1 MPGSVSLKILNSI
14 SQIFIMYSTIIE
26 KIRSFFPGQ
35 DFIPLHEPRFVGN
48 DKAYV
53 LDAIDSTY
61 VSSVG
66 KYVDRF
72 EEMIRNYTGANYAVA
87 TVNGTAALH
96 MSLILAGVK
105 RDDLVIT
112 QPFSFVATCNAISY
126 IGAEPLFID
135 ISKTTLGLSA
145 EKLESFLVSE
155 TETTNNSCY
164 HKASG
169 KRISVCVPM
178 HSFGHPVEL
187 DELVAICQRH
197 CITLVEDAA
206 ESIGSFYNN
215 RHTGTFGLLG
225 AFSFNGNKTI
235 TCGGGGVIITNDEKL
250 AKLGKHLTTQAKV
263 PHKWEFNHDHVG
275 YNYRLPNLNAALAC
289 AQMEQLDSFLEN
301 KRELSLKYKSFFKN
315 QPVTFVEEPI
325 NSESNYWLNA
335 ILFNNRLERD
345 EFLTQSNASGVM
357 TRPAWELMHRLP
369 MFKNCVRGNLSNAE
383 DIEARLVNIPSSV
396 ILK

>member
-1 MPGSVSLKILNSI
+1 VSLKTLTGT
-14 SQIFIMYSTIIE
+14 SQTFTMYSAIIQ
-26 KIRSFFPGQ
+26 KIKSLFPGQ

-53 LDAIDSTY
+53 LDAIESTY

-155 TETTNNSCY
+155 TEVKNNSCY

-187 DELVAICQRH
+187 NELVAICERH
-197 CITLVEDAA
+197 CIALVEDAA
-206 ESIGSFYNN
+206 ESIGSFYKN

-250 AKLGKHLTTQAKV
+250 AKLGKHLTTQAKL
-263 PHKWEFNHDHVG
+263 PHKWEFNHDQVG

-315 QPVTFVEEPI
+315 QAVTFVEEPI

-335 ILFNNRLERD
+335 ILFNNRRERD

-369 MFKNCVRGNLSNAE
+369 MFKNCVRGDLSNAE

>member
-1 MPGSVSLKILNSI
+1 MSLKILTGT
-14 SQIFIMYSTIIE
+14 SQIFTMYSAIIQ
-26 KIRSFFPGQ
+26 KIKSLFPGQ

-72 EEMIRNYTGANYAVA
+72 EEMMRNYTGANYAVA

-96 MSLILAGVK
+96 MALILAGV
-105 RDDLVIT
+105 RRNDLVIT
-112 QPFSFVATCNAISY
+112 QPFSFIATCNAISY
-126 IGAEPLFID
+126 LGAEPLFTD

-155 TETTNNSCY
+155 TETKNNSCY

-169 KRISVCVPM
+169 KRISACVPM

-187 DELVAICQRH
+187 NELVAICERH
-197 CITLVEDAA
+197 CIALVEDAA

-301 KRELSLKYKSFFKN
+301 KRSLALNYKAFFSDL
-315 QPVTFVEEPI
+315 PVTFFEEPV

-335 ILFNNRLERD
+335 ILFNNRRERD

-369 MFKNCVRGNLSNAE
+369 MFKSCVRGDLSNAE
-383 DIEARLVNIPSSV
+383 DVEARLVNIPSSV
-396 ILK
+396 ILT

>member
-1 MPGSVSLKILNSI
+1 MSLKTLTGT
-14 SQIFIMYSTIIE
+14 SQTFTMYSAIIQ
-26 KIRSFFPGQ
+26 KIKSLFPGQ

-53 LDAIDSTY
+53 LDAIESTY

-155 TETTNNSCY
+155 TEVKNNSCY

-187 DELVAICQRH
+187 NELVAICERH
-197 CITLVEDAA
+197 CIALVEDAA
-206 ESIGSFYNN
+206 ESIGSFYKN

-250 AKLGKHLTTQAKV
+250 AKLGKHLTTQAKL
-263 PHKWEFNHDHVG
+263 PHKWEFNHDQVG

-315 QPVTFVEEPI
+315 QAVTFVEEPI

-335 ILFNNRLERD
+335 ILFNNRRERD

-369 MFKNCVRGNLSNAE
+369 MFKNCVRGDLSNAE

>member
-1 MPGSVSLKILNSI
+1 
-14 SQIFIMYSTIIE
+14 MYSTIIE